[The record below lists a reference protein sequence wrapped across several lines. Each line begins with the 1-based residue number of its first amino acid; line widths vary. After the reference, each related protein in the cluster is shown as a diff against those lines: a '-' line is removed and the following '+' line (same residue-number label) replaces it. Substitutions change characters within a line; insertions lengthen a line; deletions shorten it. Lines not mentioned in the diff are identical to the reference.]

1 MNTEELFRE
10 NAYLRECAATVMA
23 VDGRR
28 IVLHRTVFYPEGGG
42 QPGDCGELRLAGG
55 ATLRVTTTRKDPD
68 LGLVHV
74 LAEDS
79 ATPAIGETLT
89 AAIDWETRYRHMR
102 MHTCLHLLCSL
113 IPHPVTGGAIGA
125 DRGRLDFDMAEGID
139 KAAIENALND
149 LVAGD
154 HPVGYRWI
162 TDEEM
167 RGNMAL
173 VRTMSVQP
181 PMGSGRVRLVDVD
194 GVDLQ
199 PCGGTHVA
207 RTGEI
212 GRVTLGKVENKG
224 KHNRRVNVLFDTA
237 PHAGGIGPAPV

>member
-1 MNTEELFRE
+1 METLELFRDD
-10 NAYLRECAATVMA
+10 AYLRECTATVVT
-23 VDGRR
+23 VDDRR
-28 IVLHRTVFYPEGGG
+28 VVLDRTVFYPEGGG
-42 QPGDCGELRLAGG
+42 QPGDSGELRLADGG
-55 ATLRVTTTRKDPD
+55 SLAVTTTRKDAD

-74 LAEDS
+74 LADGV
-79 ATPAIGETLT
+79 AAPAPGDTVV
-89 AAIDWETRYRHMR
+89 AVIDWDIRYRHMR

-139 KAAIENALND
+139 KAVIEAALNA

-154 HPVGYRWI
+154 HPVGSRWI

-212 GRVTLGKVENKG
+212 GPVTLGKVENKG
-224 KHNRRVNVLFDTA
+224 RHNRRVNVMLGATT
-237 PHAGGIGPAPV
+237 PLHAGPG